1 VQPKNRGNNGNYPIN
16 HNNAIPNSPT
26 SGYGAR
32 VTYITQKMSQNM
44 RFLQFRFAKCQS
56 KMLHLIYQQLQR
68 RNKMAVSNATYKV
81 GDTFTTQ
88 KSKVTGTIEE
98 ITPQA
103 NGNVRVKLMVD
114 GKPRYTTWTAK
125 SE

>member
-1 VQPKNRGNNGNYPIN
+1 
-16 HNNAIPNSPT
+16 
-26 SGYGAR
+26 
-32 VTYITQKMSQNM
+32 MSQNM
-44 RFLQFRFAKCQS
+44 RLLGNKLQNVGGHVYNINIRKITQ
-56 KMLHLIYQQLQR
+56 LIR

-88 KSKVTGTIEE
+88 KSKVTGVIEE
-98 ITPQA
+98 IAPQA